1 MLVDGHA
8 HVSDT
13 DYGCVETLLAQLDQ
27 AGLDRALCVPGG
39 MIDVAQFS
47 RIFTGQLRPKQE
59 IPNHLV
65 YNAISRFP
73 DRCYGLVCINPH
85 AGAAALD
92 MMRDGFAH
100 GCRGVK
106 LAPLVHQF
114 KFSES
119 VLIEAAA
126 ACGERG
132 FPVYTHVLPNPG
144 STTADY
150 AALARRCPKTN
161 FILGHMGFGPGDA
174 DAIDF
179 CAEMDNFYLETSL
192 GNYLTIRDALKKAG
206 PRKLIFGSEFPLGHP
221 KAELENIRL
230 LGKSAHE
237 AILGGN
243 ILRLIGAA
251 PAAA

>member
-8 HVSDT
+8 HVSDME
-13 DYGCVETLLAQLDQ
+13 YGRVETLLAQLDQ
-27 AGLDRALCVPGG
+27 AGVERVLCVPGG
-39 MIDVAQFS
+39 TIDVAQFT
-47 RIFTGQLRPKQE
+47 RYLTGQLRPKQE

-65 YNAISRFP
+65 YEAISRYP

-85 AGAAALD
+85 TGAAALN

-100 GCRGVK
+100 GCRGMK
-106 LAPLVHQF
+106 LSPMTHQF
-114 KFSES
+114 KFSEP
-119 VLIEAAA
+119 VLMDVAA

-132 FPVYTHVLPNPG
+132 FPVYTHVLPSPG
-144 STTADY
+144 STTADF

-179 CAEMDNFYLETSL
+179 CAEMDNFYLETSC
-192 GNYLTIRDALKKAG
+192 GNYLIIHNALKKAG
-206 PRKLIFGSEFPLGHP
+206 PRKLIFGSEFPLCHP
-221 KAELENIRL
+221 KAELENLRL
-230 LGKSAHE
+230 LDPSAHE
-237 AILGGN
+237 AVCGGN

-251 PAAA
+251 PAA